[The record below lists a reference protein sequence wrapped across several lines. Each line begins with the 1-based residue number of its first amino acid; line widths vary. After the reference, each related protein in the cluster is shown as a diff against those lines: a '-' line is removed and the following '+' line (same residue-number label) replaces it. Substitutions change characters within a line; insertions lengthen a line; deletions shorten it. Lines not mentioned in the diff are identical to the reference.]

1 MSDFKYEDLLKK
13 AENAFSKG
21 DKNKMRLQV
30 PDPDV
35 IYEGRV
41 TIVRNFIDIADMINR
56 DPKHV
61 AKFLMKELGIGV
73 TIDSKRLLINRKVS
87 IDQIKDKISQYMDSF
102 VKCYE
107 CQSPDTEIQRVGRVD
122 LLVCKACGAQ
132 HPIRLTRES
141 KSSESSLEE
150 GKDYTVTVTEVG
162 KSGEGKAMFRGF
174 RIIIPG
180 VKTGQTLRVRIKKI
194 MHYTAIA
201 EVIKEK

>member
-1 MSDFKYEDLLKK
+1 MSEFNYDDLLKK
-13 AENAFSKG
+13 AESAFSKG

-41 TIVRNFIDIADMINR
+41 TIVRNFMDIVDMINR

-73 TIDSKRLLINRKVS
+73 TIDSKRLMINRKVS

-107 CQSPDTEIQRVGRVD
+107 CQSPDTEIQKVGRVD

-141 KSSESSLEE
+141 KSPELGLEE
-150 GKDYTVTVTEVG
+150 GKDYTVTVTDVG
-162 KSGEGKAMFRGF
+162 RSGEGRANFRGF

-180 VKTGQTLRVRIKKI
+180 VKAGQTLHVKIKKI
-194 MHYTAIA
+194 MHDTAIA

>member
-1 MSDFKYEDLLKK
+1 MSEFNYDDLLKK
-13 AENAFSKG
+13 AESAFSKG

-41 TIVRNFIDIADMINR
+41 TIVRNFMDIVDMINR

-73 TIDSKRLLINRKVS
+73 TIDSKRLMINRKVS

-107 CQSPDTEIQRVGRVD
+107 CQSPDTEIQKVGRVD

-141 KSSESSLEE
+141 KSPELSLEE
-150 GKDYTVTVTEVG
+150 GKDYTVTVTDVG
-162 KSGEGKAMFRGF
+162 RSGEGRANFRGF

-180 VKTGQTLRVRIKKI
+180 VKAGQTLHVKIKKI
-194 MHYTAIA
+194 MHDTAIA

>member
-1 MSDFKYEDLLKK
+1 MSEFNYDDLLKK
-13 AENAFSKG
+13 AESAFSKG

-41 TIVRNFIDIADMINR
+41 TIVRNFIDIVDMINR

-73 TIDSKRLLINRKVS
+73 TIDSKRLMINRKVS

-107 CQSPDTEIQRVGRVD
+107 CQSPDTEIQKVGRVD

-141 KSSESSLEE
+141 KSPELSLEE
-150 GKDYTVTVTEVG
+150 GKDYTVTVTDVG
-162 KSGEGKAMFRGF
+162 RSGEGRANFRGF

-180 VKTGQTLRVRIKKI
+180 VKAGQTLHVKIKKI
-194 MHYTAIA
+194 MHDTAIA